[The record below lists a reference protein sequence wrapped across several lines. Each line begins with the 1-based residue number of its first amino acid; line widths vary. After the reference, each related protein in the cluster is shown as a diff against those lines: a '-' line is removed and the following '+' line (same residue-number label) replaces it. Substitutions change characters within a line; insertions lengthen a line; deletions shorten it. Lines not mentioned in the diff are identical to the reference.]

1 MTATT
6 REQRTDARRAQLL
19 SSAARLFRRHGFHGV
34 GMDDIGA
41 AAGVSGPAVYRH
53 FPGKQALLAAI
64 TDAYLD
70 LLSGRLAAA
79 RAAGRPR
86 PLLDAAVSAALA
98 DPDGLVVCTR
108 QARWLEPAGRE
119 RLRERRES
127 LSPGAG
133 VGEGALWAADTG
145 AARPADLLRS
155 RAAAGALISLAL
167 SGAAPEQVR
176 ERVAGDMA
184 RSVLGAWLPPSAEF
198 PVPSRPAEEEARKGL
213 PHASRREAVLAAA
226 IRLFRERGFR
236 GVSLRDIGAEAG
248 ITASAV
254 SRHFDG
260 KEQLLDAAFRRGAE
274 QIAGGIAVAL
284 AASPDPRTA
293 VREIIDRYARLAADC
308 RDLIVI
314 STTELHSLPAG
325 QQRDRRQHQR
335 VYVNELRHVLG
346 QAYPGL
352 PRDETGL
359 RAAAVFALVNEA
371 VMDDELIRRPAL
383 ADELAALAVAA
394 VVPPAP

>member
-6 REQRTDARRAQLL
+6 REQRADARRAQLL

-34 GMDDIGA
+34 GIDDIGA

-70 LLSGRLAAA
+70 LLEERLAAA
-79 RAAGRPR
+79 RDSGRPR
-86 PLLDAAVSAALA
+86 PFLEAAVSAALA

-108 QARWLEPAGRE
+108 QARWLDPEAAGRLRDRRT
-119 RLRERRES
+119 RLAQGTS
-127 LSPGAG
+127 

-167 SGAAPEQVR
+167 SRAAPAESR
-176 ERVAGDMA
+176 ERVAGAMTRA
-184 RSVLGAWLPPSAEF
+184 LLGAWLPPSAEF
-198 PVPSRPAEEEARKGL
+198 PAPEGTAAPKGL

-226 IRLFRERGFR
+226 TRLFRERGFR
-236 GVSLRDIGAEAG
+236 GVSLRDIGAETG

-254 SRHFDG
+254 NRHFDS
-260 KEQLLDAAFRRGAE
+260 KEQLLDAAFHRGAE

-284 AASPDPRTA
+284 AASPDTRTA
-293 VREIIDRYARLAADC
+293 VREILDRYARLAVDC

-314 STTELHSLPAG
+314 STTELHSLPED

-335 VYVNELRHVLG
+335 VYVTELRHVLG

-352 PRDETGL
+352 AKEEAGL
-359 RAAAVFALVNEA
+359 RAAAVFALVNEV

-394 VVPPAP
+394 AVPSAA

>member
-6 REQRTDARRAQLL
+6 REQRADARRAQLL
-19 SSAARLFRRHGFHGV
+19 ASAALLFRRHGFHGV

-70 LLSGRLAAA
+70 TLAARLAGA
-79 RAAGRPR
+79 RAAGHPG
-86 PLLDAAVSAALA
+86 PLLAASVAAALA

-108 QARWLEPAGRE
+108 QAGWLDGDARA
-119 RLRERRES
+119 RLRRRRDQLDPDS
-127 LSPGAG
+127 AS
-133 VGEGALWAADTG
+133 
-145 AARPADLLRS
+145 ARPAALLRARARAGVLISLSLS
-155 RAAAGALISLAL
+155 RAAPAQ
-167 SGAAPEQVR
+167 ER
-176 ERVAGDMA
+176 ERVAAAMA
-184 RSVLGAWLPPSAEF
+184 RAVLGAWLPPSAEF
-198 PVPSRPAEEEARKGL
+198 PAPEPPEPTGPPGPRGAPGRPGL

-226 IRLFRERGFR
+226 TRLFRERGFR

-254 SRHFDG
+254 NRHFES
-260 KEQLLDAAFRRGAE
+260 KEQLLAAAFHRGAE

-284 AASPDPRTA
+284 ARSPDPRTA
-293 VREIIDRYARLAADC
+293 VREILDRYARLAVDC

-335 VYVNELRHVLG
+335 VYVDELRHVLG
-346 QAYPGL
+346 QAYPEL
-352 PRDETGL
+352 PEHETGL
-359 RAAAVFALVNEA
+359 RAAAVFALVNEV
-371 VMDDELIRRPAL
+371 VMDDDLIRRPAL
-383 ADELAALAVAA
+383 AEELAALAVAA

>member
-19 SSAARLFRRHGFHGV
+19 ASAARLFHRHGFHGV
-34 GMDDIGA
+34 GIDDIGA

-64 TDAYLD
+64 TDAHLD
-70 LLSGRLAAA
+70 LTQERLAAA
-79 RAAGRPR
+79 RDAAHPR
-86 PLLDAAVSAALA
+86 PLLEATVSAALA

-108 QARWLEPAGRE
+108 QAHWLDHAGQE
-119 RLRERRES
+119 RLRERRGRLGREA
-127 LSPGAG
+127 GA
-133 VGEGALWAADTG
+133 GEGALWAADAA

-167 SGAAPEQVR
+167 SRTAPAQVR
-176 ERVAGDMA
+176 EQVAGDMA
-184 RSVLGAWLPPSAEF
+184 RAVLGAWLPPSAEF
-198 PVPSRPAEEEARKGL
+198 PVPASTDARTGL

-226 IRLFRERGFR
+226 TRLFRERGFR
-236 GVSLRDIGAEAG
+236 GVSLRDIGAETG

-254 SRHFDG
+254 NRHFDS
-260 KEQLLDAAFRRGAE
+260 KEQLLDAAFHRGAE

-284 AASPDPRTA
+284 ARSPDARTA
-293 VREIIDRYARLAADC
+293 VREILDRYARLAADC

-335 VYVNELRHVLG
+335 VYVEELRHVLG

-352 PRDETGL
+352 SKEETGL
-359 RAAAVFALVNEA
+359 RSAAVFALVNEV

-383 ADELAALAVAA
+383 ADELAALAVSAA
-394 VVPPAP
+394 VPPSA

>member
-19 SSAARLFRRHGFHGV
+19 AAAARLFRRHGFHGV

-64 TDAYLD
+64 TDGYLD
-70 LLSGRLAAA
+70 LLGQRLAAA
-79 RAAGRPR
+79 REAGHAR
-86 PLLDAAVSAALA
+86 PLLEAAVSAALA

-108 QARWLEPAGRE
+108 QPRWLDPAGQR
-119 RLRERRES
+119 RLRERRAA
-127 LSPGAG
+127 LARGASA
-133 VGEGALWAADTG
+133 GEGALWTADT
-145 AARPADLLRS
+145 ATARPADLLRF

-167 SGAAPEQVR
+167 SRAAPAQVR

-184 RSVLGAWLPPSAEF
+184 RAVLGAWLPPSAEF
-198 PVPSRPAEEEARKGL
+198 PAPAPADARPGL

-226 IRLFRERGFR
+226 TRLFRERGFR
-236 GVSLRDIGAEAG
+236 GVSLRDIGAETG

-254 SRHFDG
+254 NRHFDS
-260 KEQLLDAAFRRGAE
+260 KEQLLDAAFHRGAE

-284 AASPDPRTA
+284 ARSPDTRTA
-293 VREIIDRYARLAADC
+293 VREILDRYARLAVDC

-314 STTELHSLPAG
+314 STTELHSLPGG

-335 VYVNELRHVLG
+335 VYVDELRHVLG
-346 QAYPGL
+346 RAYPEL
-352 PRDETGL
+352 PDEETGL
-359 RAAAVFALVNEA
+359 RAAAVFALVNEV

-394 VVPPAP
+394 AVPPSA